1 MFCFY
6 LLTFVCVIAQFMK
19 FIFKLHIICVLLLS
33 FSSFLSVAQINTDR
47 VMNIGRNALYFEDYI
62 LSMQYFNQVIKVKP
76 YMAEPYFYRGIAK
89 LSLDDFKGAEEDCS
103 LCIERNPFIV
113 NAYQVRGI
121 ARQNLGDYQGA
132 IDDYTAGL
140 RYAPE
145 DRTFLNNKAIAEV
158 QLKKYDE
165 AEKSFEKLIALH
177 PNYYNGYM
185 SRAQFYL
192 EKGDTLKAVA
202 DIDKAISIDKYM
214 SGAYAQRAIIKVLY
228 DADYDSALADMNEAL
243 RLDPKEVSY
252 YFNRARI
259 KYHQDDLQGAMD
271 DYDYILQLE
280 PGNTMTHYNRGLLRM
295 QVGERNK
302 AITDFTEVIKA
313 EPDNYFAIYNRAL
326 LYDMIGSYS
335 KAVADF
341 DVVLE
346 QYPDFAAGFFAR
358 SEAKRKMGDLK
369 GGEKDFM
376 LALDLQKSTKYEEID
391 ESAVAS
397 GTTRQSGQAAD
408 ERSESDKNIN
418 KFNQILV
425 ADAHNEYKPEY
436 ENKIRGRVQDQNVQV
451 SIQPMYVLTYYE
463 RPDAVRQNIY
473 YIKEL
478 EELNGTH
485 VFSKKLLLTNSEA
498 ALLSDQVNYHF
509 SSINDY
515 SRLIDINPSNPLAYF
530 GRAVDFMLV
539 QDFSSALDDLNRAIM
554 TSNNFTLAYFLRA
567 VVRAKQIE
575 YQLSTEA
582 LQIND
587 FGGGRKKGGNDFSSL
602 GLPAPGNESLKLEY
616 EMVLRDYEKVIE
628 AAPRFIYAYYNR
640 GNLRCSQQDYRGAI
654 ADYTE
659 AIRLR
664 PDFGD
669 AYYNRGLVY
678 LKQGDMAAGT
688 ADLSK
693 AGELGVVAAYNLLK
707 RMSD

>member
-214 SGAYAQRAIIKVLY
+214 SGAYAQRAIIKVLR

-335 KAVADF
+335 KAAADF
-341 DVVLE
+341 DVVLA
-346 QYPDFAAGFFAR
+346 QYPEFAAEFFAR

-509 SSINDY
+509 ASINDY

-582 LQIND
+582 LQVND

>member
-1 MFCFY
+1 MK
-6 LLTFVCVIAQFMK
+6 LTIK
-19 FIFKLHIICVLLLS
+19 SYIILLL
-33 FSSFLSVAQINTDR
+33 FSITSLLSVAQINTDR

-76 YMAEPYFYRGIAK
+76 YMAEPYFYRAVAK

-121 ARQNLGDYQGA
+121 ARQNLGNYQGA

-158 QLKKYDE
+158 QLKKYDD

-185 SRAQFYL
+185 CRSQFYL
-192 EKGDTLKAVA
+192 ETGDTIKALA

-214 SGAYAQRAIIKVLY
+214 SGAYAQRAIIKALH

-259 KYHQDDLQGAMD
+259 KYHQDDLQGAMA
-271 DYDYILQLE
+271 DYDHILQLD
-280 PGNTMTHYNRGLLRM
+280 PGNTMTYYNRGLLRM

-302 AITDFTEVIKA
+302 AISDFSEVIKA

-326 LYDMIGSYS
+326 LYDMIGSYG
-335 KAVADF
+335 KAIADF
-341 DVVLE
+341 NVVLA

-358 SEAKRKMGDLK
+358 SEAKRKMGDMK

-376 LALDLQKSTKYEEID
+376 LALDLQKKTKYDPID
-391 ESAVAS
+391 EATAAA
-397 GTTRQSGQAAD
+397 GTTGKSSGQAAD

-425 ADAHNEYKPEY
+425 ADAHTEYKPEY

-473 YIKEL
+473 YVKEL
-478 EELNGTH
+478 EELNATR
-485 VFSKKLLLTNSEA
+485 VFAKKLLLTNSEA

-509 SSINDY
+509 ASINDY
-515 SRLIDINPSNPLAYF
+515 SRLIEINPANPLAYF
-530 GRAVDFMLV
+530 GRAIDFMLV
-539 QDFSSALDDLNRAIM
+539 QDFASALDDLNKAVM
-554 TSNNFTLAYFLRA
+554 TSRNFTMAYFLRA

-575 YQLSTEA
+575 YELSTA
-582 LQIND
+582 SSQDLDFQPKRKADSND
-587 FGGGRKKGGNDFSSL
+587 FVSMGIASL
-602 GLPAPGNESLKLEY
+602 GGENLKMEY

-628 AAPRFIYAYYNR
+628 DAPRFIYAYYNR

-654 ADYTE
+654 ADYTK
-659 AIRLR
+659 AIELR

-678 LKQGDMAAGT
+678 LKQGNTAAGT

-707 RMSD
+707 RLSD